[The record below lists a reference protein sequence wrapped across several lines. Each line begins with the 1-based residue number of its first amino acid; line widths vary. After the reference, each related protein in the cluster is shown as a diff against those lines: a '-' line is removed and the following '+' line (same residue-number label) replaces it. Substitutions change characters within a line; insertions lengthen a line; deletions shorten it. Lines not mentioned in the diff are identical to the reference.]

1 MINLEKKLIALIFVV
16 LLVGLGGGYGLGFA
30 ISQHQISMLRV
41 EYNGAKAKYDELTV
55 DYADLNETYRDL
67 LADYAQLQSNY
78 TDLNS
83 GYTALNETYRD
94 LLLNYASLN
103 EENQILINNYAE
115 LSKDYTDLNR
125 AHETL
130 LSNYDNLSAEYAT
143 LQSTLETW
151 EQLHIGTTLETYYDY
166 VRANVVTL
174 GGHPLGE
181 EEWWSYPDYYEVSV
195 EFAAHEA
202 AHDAGNLYWSSL
214 EEESHYYE
222 YTGEYSYETSSRILQ
237 NVLLMSEINPY
248 DDNATKIDRIM
259 RFTGSVVS
267 YEYKLIDHMWFPAET
282 LAFRSGDCTSYSI
295 LQSALFEMLGIKSA
309 IGFFE
314 NSEGEGHAMVL
325 VHLDDLGEYGY
336 WYYSDLTSY
345 GLSAGKWIMIEPQ
358 YHSLSEQETNQDSWM
373 PQWSI
378 LVAAEV
384 DYGP

>member
-1 MINLEKKLIALIFVV
+1 MKKKIVALVFIA
-16 LLVGLGGGYGLGFA
+16 LLVGLGGGYGLEFA
-30 ISQHQISMLRV
+30 INQHRISTLRA
-41 EYNGAKAKYDELTV
+41 EYNSVKAKYDELQT
-55 DYADLNETYRDL
+55 DYAH
-67 LADYAQLQSNY
+67 LQSNY
-78 TDLNS
+78 TDLNTQ
-83 GYTALNETYRD
+83 YITLNGKYQS
-94 LLLNYASLN
+94 LLLNYTSLS
-103 EENQILINNYAE
+103 EEHQILINNYAE
-115 LSKDYTDLNR
+115 LSKDYIDLNR

-143 LQSTLETW
+143 LQFTLETW

-166 VRANVVTL
+166 VRANVVKL

-195 EFAAHEA
+195 AFAAHEA
-202 AHDAGNLYWSSL
+202 AHDAGNLYWPSL
-214 EEESHYYE
+214 EEGSHYYE

-237 NVLLMSEINPY
+237 NVLSMSKINPQ
-248 DDNATKIDRIM
+248 DDNATKIDKIM
-259 RFTGSVVS
+259 RFVGSVVS
-267 YEYKLIDHMWFPAET
+267 YEYRLIDHIWFPDET
-282 LAFRSGDCTSYSI
+282 LAFRSGDCTSFSI
-295 LQSALFEMLGIKSA
+295 LESALFEMLGIKSA

-345 GLSAGKWIMIEPQ
+345 GLGAGKWVMIEPQ

-373 PQWSI
+373 PQWNI